1 MTLAIPHFSLFELE
15 AVKEVVV
22 ILPFLFVTGMQD
34 DNGVQLPVMDKVVT
48 VIGIGL
54 LAARLAGMYRNNPG
68 DFPVFSEFLA

>member
-34 DNGVQLPVMDKVVT
+34 DDGVQLPVMDK
-48 VIGIGL
+48 
-54 LAARLAGMYRNNPG
+54 
-68 DFPVFSEFLA
+68 